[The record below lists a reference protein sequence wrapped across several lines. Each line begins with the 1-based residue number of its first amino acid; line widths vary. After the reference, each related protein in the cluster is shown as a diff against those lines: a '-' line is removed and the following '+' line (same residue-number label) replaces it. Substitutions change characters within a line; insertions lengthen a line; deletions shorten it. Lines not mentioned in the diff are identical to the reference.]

1 MAVCLGSI
9 IKSDGGDHIIVA
21 IIILGQVT
29 APGGTRCHHH
39 YAWSGASS
47 GGSEGHN

>member
-1 MAVCLGSI
+1 MADCLSSI

-29 APGGTRCHHH
+29 SPRGSWCHHH
-39 YAWSGASS
+39 YAWSGASR